1 MITLLVFLGTI
12 LVLVATHEG
21 GHFLAAK
28 ATHVYVKEFAIGF
41 GPKLASRKGRE
52 TTYSLRAFP
61 IGGYVRLGGED
72 GVDAPP
78 DVSSDRLLYSKPPL
92 VRVLVS
98 LAGPATNLLMTLVV
112 SLIVLWGMG
121 TPVLQVAGLVPDG
134 PAAAVLEP
142 GDRVLAVNGQAVYSG
157 QALSRVIGGT
167 QGKAVTFAVKRGPE
181 RLSVTITPRFD
192 SGEGRYMVGVYFLS
206 ITFTNEITA
215 LSSGSALAQAGLESG
230 DRIVA
235 VAGRP
240 TQTGVDVVNRLDE
253 LLPAQSTSLTVARG
267 AGRLDLT
274 LAVSGLTVDRLL
286 AGATFGDLGTESRRP
301 GPVAGLVLGA
311 GQFAE
316 GFNLMVATVKGIL
329 TGRVSA
335 GEAFSG
341 PVGIARV
348 LGEGISQGAS
358 VFLRIFSLLSLSL
371 GLFNLI
377 PFPALDGSRAA
388 FALYELV
395 RRKRIPPQREGMIH
409 AIGFFVLIALMILVT
424 YQDILRLFR

>member
-12 LVLVATHEG
+12 LVLVAAHEG

-28 ATHVYVKEFAIGF
+28 ATHVYVKESSIGF
-41 GPKLASRKGRE
+41 GPRLASRKGRE

-78 DVSSDRLLYSKPPL
+78 DVSSDRLLYSNPPL
-92 VRVLVS
+92 IRIVVS
-98 LAGPATNLLMTLVV
+98 LAGPAANLLMTLVV

-121 TPVLQVAGLVPDG
+121 TPILQVAGLVPDG
-134 PAAAVLEP
+134 PAAAALEP
-142 GDRVLAVNGQAVYSG
+142 GDRVLGVDGHAVYTG
-157 QALSRVIGGT
+157 QALSRAINRT
-167 QGKAVTFAVKRGPE
+167 QGKPATFAIKRGSE
-181 RLSVTITPRFD
+181 RLNVTVTPGFD
-192 SGEGRYMVGVYFLS
+192 AGEGRYMVGVYFMS
-206 ITFTNEITA
+206 ITFTNEITV
-215 LSSGSALAQAGLESG
+215 LSAGSPLAQAGLESG

-235 VAGRP
+235 VAGKP
-240 TQTGVDVVNRLDE
+240 IQTGVDLVNRLDG
-253 LLPAQSTSLTVARG
+253 LLPAQSVSLSVARA
-267 AGRLDLT
+267 AGRLDL
-274 LAVSGLTVDRLL
+274 AVATGGLTVEELL
-286 AGATFGDLGTESRRP
+286 AGATFGDLGTDSRRP
-301 GPVAGLVLGA
+301 GPFAGLVLGA

-316 GFNLMVATVKGIL
+316 GLNLMGQSVKGIL

-358 VFLRIFSLLSLSL
+358 VFLRLFSLLSLSL

-395 RRKRIPPQREGMIH
+395 RGKRIPPQREGLIH
-409 AIGFFVLIALMILVT
+409 AIGFLVLIALMILVT
-424 YQDILRLFR
+424 YQDILKLFR